1 MLIRIRVG
9 WNAALT
15 YLPSL
20 LTDNIRYTERLST
33 AITIRKALL
42 THPAFASAL
51 PSPANWRAA
60 TRHGIGAV

>member
-33 AITIRKALL
+33 AITIRQALL
-42 THPAFASAL
+42 T
-51 PSPANWRAA
+51 SPGVRISVTVARKLARSNAPR
-60 TRHGIGAV
+60 IGAV